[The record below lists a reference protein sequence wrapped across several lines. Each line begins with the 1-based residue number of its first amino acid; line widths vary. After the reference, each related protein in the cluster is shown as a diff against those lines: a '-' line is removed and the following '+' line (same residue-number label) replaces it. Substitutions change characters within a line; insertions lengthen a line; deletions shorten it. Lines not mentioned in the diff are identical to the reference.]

1 MNSYF
6 TPLSAEPLLVVIIGP
21 GGVGKGSVVK
31 DLVARDSRLWLSKSW
46 TTRTKRPSESGD
58 EYVFVT
64 PEAFREAIAADAFL
78 EWAEFQGHLYG
89 TPRPSLEAT
98 HDLLLEIEIQGAQ
111 HVRQKNPEAVIIL
124 LTAPSKSV
132 LEERLRSRGDDEE
145 HVQRRLTSS
154 EYELDI
160 GRQLADFV
168 VVNEEV
174 STTVA
179 EISSILEGLRQSRR
193 SIS

>member
-1 MNSYF
+1 
-6 TPLSAEPLLVVIIGP
+6 
-21 GGVGKGSVVK
+21 
-31 DLVARDSRLWLSKSW
+31 
-46 TTRTKRPSESGD
+46 
-58 EYVFVT
+58 
-64 PEAFREAIAADAFL
+64 
-78 EWAEFQGHLYG
+78 
-89 TPRPSLEAT
+89 
-98 HDLLLEIEIQGAQ
+98 
-111 HVRQKNPEAVIIL
+111 VRQKNPEAVIIL

>member
-1 MNSYF
+1 
-6 TPLSAEPLLVVIIGP
+6 LSAEPLLVVIIGP